1 MPITRQQDR
10 NRKMADRQIGK
21 DSKKKTKVQKG
32 SVMDGRRYGQNG
44 EMD

>member
-10 NRKMADRQIGK
+10 NGKMADRQIGK
-21 DSKKKTKVQKG
+21 DSKKTKVQKG